1 MIVDG
6 YALSLQ
12 KAVRAA
18 LLADA
23 DLASLISTR
32 LYDEPPE
39 NVTYPYARFGSIVAD
54 TDDTD
59 GSLGSVLS
67 FTIEAYSRVT
77 GRVEA
82 SRIVEAVRAALHRQ
96 EGTLGSLM
104 LADRVNT
111 GYMLQEN
118 DSVIL
123 LENGDKIV
131 NTDIW
136 TNPIELICNDY
147 FVERDDAVGRGY
159 TGRALFTAMLET
171 SKT

>member
-1 MIVDG
+1 MDG

-12 KAVRAA
+12 KAVRSA

-23 DLASLISTR
+23 DVVSLISTR
-32 LYDEPPE
+32 LYDEPPA
-39 NVTYPYARFGSIVAD
+39 NVTYPYARFGSVVAD

-96 EGTLGSLM
+96 EATISSSM
-104 LADRVNT
+104 LSDLV
-111 GYMLQEN
+111 
-118 DSVIL
+118 
-123 LENGDKIV
+123 
-131 NTDIW
+131 
-136 TNPIELICNDY
+136 NPIELICNDY

-159 TGRALFTAMLET
+159 TGRALFTAMVET
-171 SKT
+171 STA

>member
-1 MIVDG
+1 MIIDG

-32 LYDEPPE
+32 MYDEPPE

-96 EGTLGSLM
+96 EETLGLLM
-104 LADRVNT
+104 LADRA
-111 GYMLQEN
+111 
-118 DSVIL
+118 
-123 LENGDKIV
+123 
-131 NTDIW
+131 
-136 TNPIELICNDY
+136 NPIELICNDY
-147 FVERDDAVGRGY
+147 FVERDEAVGRGY

-171 SKT
+171 STT